1 MSGGIWIFGR
11 TTRQDFGETALITCP
26 NCHNKTYYRLYFI
39 KKWLEYFWIK
49 IFAYKKRYYLMCEI
63 CSRGIELK
71 GQQVD
76 AAKKLNEAT
85 KAFLNNTIS
94 TEQYHVA
101 LNEVRTEL
109 EIALDSLPGLVG
121 APDGRQG
128 N

>member
-1 MSGGIWIFGR
+1 
-11 TTRQDFGETALITCP
+11 
-26 NCHNKTYYRLYFI
+26 
-39 KKWLEYFWIK
+39 
-49 IFAYKKRYYLMCEI
+49 MCEI